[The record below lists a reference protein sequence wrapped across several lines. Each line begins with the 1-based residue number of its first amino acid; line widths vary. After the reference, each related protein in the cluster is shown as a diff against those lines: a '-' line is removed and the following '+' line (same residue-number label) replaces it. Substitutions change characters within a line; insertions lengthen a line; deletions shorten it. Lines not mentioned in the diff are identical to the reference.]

1 MFCKEVEGQLA
12 RLVGEALKALF
23 VGDSN
28 LLESGMLLLAEGHEP
43 IRIWAKLGV
52 MVQDGA
58 AHKEV
63 WQMKGDAGLRLCLGC
78 NALNFNT
85 DLKDYADG
93 RVPMSCCSADALTWF
108 TDEEIIGKAQRCQ
121 QYQTSAVLTSEEKK
135 PWICYRIHI
144 L

>member
-1 MFCKEVEGQLA
+1 
-12 RLVGEALKALF
+12 
-23 VGDSN
+23 
-28 LLESGMLLLAEGHEP
+28 
-43 IRIWAKLGV
+43 

-63 WQMKGDAGLRLCLGC
+63 WQIKGDAGLRLCMGC

-93 RVPMSCCSADALTWF
+93 RIPMSCCSADALTWY
-108 TDEEIIGKAQRCQ
+108 TDGEIIDKAQRLQ
-121 QYQTSAVLTSEEKK
+121 QYQASTVLTTEGKK
-135 PWICYRIHI
+135 PWTSYRIHI